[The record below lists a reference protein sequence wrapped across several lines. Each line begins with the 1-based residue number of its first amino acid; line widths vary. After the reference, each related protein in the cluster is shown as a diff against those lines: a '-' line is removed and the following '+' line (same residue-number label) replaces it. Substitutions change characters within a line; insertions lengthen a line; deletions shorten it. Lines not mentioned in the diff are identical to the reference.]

1 MNIAKP
7 LKAKKLR
14 NKNKNTVV
22 DYVFLVILAVIGLLM
37 IYPLWW
43 VVMTSV
49 SEPVW
54 LSTNVVK
61 FLPLKFDLNAYK
73 FILGESKLWQA
84 YGNSIYYAAL
94 STIISVAVCS
104 MYAYPLTIPE
114 VKGKKFFN
122 LLIVIPMFFS
132 GGMIPLYM
140 QVANL
145 GLLNTVWALVLP
157 GAVSTYYIILF
168 RTQFKSI
175 PMELRESARIDG
187 ASELRIFWNIILPLS
202 KVIFLIICLYCIVGS
217 WNSFTPPL
225 LYLNDDTKMPLSI
238 YLRNLVVTNT
248 TDSAELSWSAGNSY
262 YQTIAAQG
270 GGIGMRVAIKMGT
283 IVVSV
288 IPIMMIYPFIQRHFV
303 KGVML
308 GSVKG

>member
-1 MNIAKP
+1 
-7 LKAKKLR
+7 
-14 NKNKNTVV
+14 
-22 DYVFLVILAVIGLLM
+22 
-37 IYPLWW
+37 
-43 VVMTSV
+43 MTSL

-54 LSTNVVK
+54 LSKNVVK
-61 FLPLKFDLNAYK
+61 LFPLKIDITAYK
-73 FILGESKLWQA
+73 FIFGDSKLWQA
-84 YGNSIYYAAL
+84 YGNSVLYAAL
-94 STIISVAVCS
+94 STIVSVAVCS

-114 VKGKKFFN
+114 IRGKKFWN
-122 LLIVIPMFFS
+122 TLILIPMFFS
-132 GGMIPLYM
+132 GGMIPLYI

-145 GLLNTVWALVLP
+145 GLLNTAWALVLP

-175 PMELRESARIDG
+175 LMELRESARIDG
-187 ASELRIFWNIILPLS
+187 ASEFRIFWNLVLPLS
-202 KVIFLIICLYCIVGS
+202 KVIFMIIALYCIVGS

-248 TDSAELSWSAGNSY
+248 TDTAELSLSAGNTY
-262 YQTIAAQG
+262 YQQIAAQG
-270 GGIGMRVAIKMGT
+270 GGIGMRIAIKMGT

-288 IPIMMIYPFIQRHFV
+288 IPIMMIYPFIQKHFV
-303 KGVML
+303 KGILL